1 MAAPASTLAEDKMS
15 NRLNGKNCVVTA
27 AGQGIG
33 RAIAEAL
40 ANEGASVVAVDLNQA
55 ALAAWAP
62 AMGVTTRVLDATDE
76 VGVAALAA
84 EFPQTSVLVNC
95 VGMVGVGTILD
106 GTTADLERAFQ
117 VNVVT
122 MAKTIRAFL
131 PAMLE
136 RKAGSIVNIA
146 SVVSTT
152 KAAPD
157 RFAYATTKAA
167 VIGLTKSV
175 ARDFIA
181 SGVRCNS
188 ISPGTVESPSLQDR
202 MAAQGDFEKAR
213 AAFVARQPMG
223 RLGTPQE
230 IAAVAVLLASDEA
243 CFMSGENIIIDGGM
257 SL

>member
-1 MAAPASTLAEDKMS
+1 MS
-15 NRLNGKNCVVTA
+15 NRLSGKACVVTA

-33 RAIAEAL
+33 RAIAEAFVR
-40 ANEGASVVAVDLNQA
+40 EGATVVAVDMNPA
-55 ALAAWAP
+55 ALEAWAP
-62 AMGVTTRVLDATDE
+62 ALGVTTRILDATDPD
-76 VGVAALAA
+76 GVAALAA

-106 GTTADLERAFQ
+106 GAVTDLERSFK

-122 MAKTIRAFL
+122 MAYTIRAFL
-131 PAMLE
+131 PAMLS
-136 RKAGSIVNIA
+136 RNAGSIINIA
-146 SVVSTT
+146 SVVSSI

-157 RFAYATTKAA
+157 RFTYATTKAA
-167 VIGLTKSV
+167 VIGLTRSV

-181 SGVRCNS
+181 SGVRCNA
-188 ISPGTVESPSLQDR
+188 ICPGTVESPSLQER

-223 RLGTPQE
+223 RLGTPEE

-243 CFMSGENIIIDGGM
+243 SFMSGDSLVIDGGM